1 MSEETSGEVR
11 ILGLIANLASDLKSL
26 RDATEAHGD
35 CAAVTKLAKELADV
49 RTIVTSM
56 RAADQGTL
64 EIHEEELGKLKA
76 QVSSHDKEL
85 TVLHDQM
92 ARVLRELT
100 HGNLTAERNEK
111 LLKKVDEK
119 NERIL
124 ALLEAK

>member
-1 MSEETSGEVR
+1 MTDETSGEIR
-11 ILGLIANLASDLKSL
+11 ILGIVSKLAEELKSI
-26 RDATEAHGD
+26 RAATEAHGD

-56 RAADQGTL
+56 RSADKGTL
-64 EIHEEELGKLKA
+64 EIHEEELEKLKS

-85 TVLHDQM
+85 TELHNQM

-111 LLKKVDEK
+111 KLD
-119 NERIL
+119 RIL
-124 ALLEAK
+124 ILLGDKK